1 MEQEISHLG
10 ARQNYDRL
18 SRYYDSF
25 SGGERCLS
33 QNALELLALQP
44 GENILEI
51 GFGTGHAL
59 LEMAHTVGGHG
70 RVEGIDLSPGM
81 LAVANRRVQHAGLAG
96 NISLQLGDA
105 TRLPFPEP
113 RFQVA
118 FMSFT
123 LELFPTT
130 EIPLV
135 LAECRRVLAPGGRL
149 GVVSLAKK
157 DTRMVTYYEWFHAR
171 YPRLVDCSPIHVRQV
186 LEEAGFTVIQTLEKR
201 LWGLPVEIVVAKK
214 PEGSG

>member
-1 MEQEISHLG
+1 MVQEISHLG

-18 SRYYDSF
+18 SCFYDSF
-25 SGGERCLS
+25 SGGERSLS
-33 QNALELLALQP
+33 KTALNLLALQP

-59 LEMAHTVGGHG
+59 LEMARAVGTQG

-81 LAVANRRVQHAGLAG
+81 LAVANRRIQHSGLAG
-96 NISLQLGDA
+96 RIALQVGDA
-105 TRLPFPEP
+105 TRLPFTGPH
-113 RFQVA
+113 FQAA

-123 LELFPTT
+123 LELFATT

-135 LAECRRVLAPGGRL
+135 LAECRRVLLPGGRL

-171 YPRLVDCSPIHVRQV
+171 FPRLVDCRPIYVRQL
-186 LEEAGFTVIQTLEKR
+186 LEEAGFTVIQALEKS

-214 PEGSG
+214 P

>member
-18 SRYYDSF
+18 SRFYDSF
-25 SGGERCLS
+25 SGGERSLS
-33 QNALELLALQP
+33 KTALELLALQP

-59 LEMAHTVGGHG
+59 LEMAHAVGTRG

-81 LAVANRRVQHAGLAG
+81 LAVASRRVLHSGLAG
-96 NISLQLGDA
+96 NISLQVGDA
-105 TRLPFPEP
+105 TCLPFPEP
-113 RFQVA
+113 RFQAA

-123 LELFPTT
+123 LELFSTT

-135 LAECRRVLAPGGRL
+135 LAECRRVLVPDGRL
-149 GVVSLAKK
+149 GVVSLARK
-157 DTRMVTYYEWFHAR
+157 DTRMVSYYEWFHAR
-171 YPRLVDCSPIHVRQV
+171 YPRLIDCRPIHVHQV
-186 LEEAGFTVIQTLEKR
+186 LEEAGYIILQTLEKS

-214 PEGSG
+214 P